1 MTVVSQLRSYPFEP
15 FTGDLPD
22 ELLDMVATQPVS
34 RVRLTDGR
42 PCWLVLGYTECATVL
57 ADPRFGREH
66 VGRPQVRVAGTR
78 DISMDGSEHAAVRR
92 VAARAFTARRI
103 DGYRPLVQRHV
114 DELIDALEAEPQ
126 PGDLVSGLVAPLPL
140 RVVCEVT
147 GVPDGD
153 WEMFY
158 GWLAGINSIVA
169 YGSDDAVAARSELDA
184 YLAGL
189 VKAKRANP
197 GDDLLSAW
205 TTETTHDL
213 TDPELVELT
222 VALLLGGIEVNT
234 TSAGVR
240 ALFQHPDQMEKLRA
254 APEKAAAAA
263 DEILR
268 YTAVSAMSR
277 VQVVA
282 TDTELGGFA
291 MRAGEHIMAVGVA
304 GNRDPR
310 VFHDPNVFDIDR
322 VQAAPTLAFGYGPH
336 VCLGSAL
343 GKMQVEL
350 ATIALLQRLPG
361 MRPAIPLDEL
371 PWRHDRINCGLKSF
385 PVAW

>member
-1 MTVVSQLRSYPFEP
+1 
-15 FTGDLPD
+15 
-22 ELLDMVATQPVS
+22 
-34 RVRLTDGR
+34 
-42 PCWLVLGYTECATVL
+42 
-57 ADPRFGREH
+57 
-66 VGRPQVRVAGTR
+66 
-78 DISMDGSEHAAVRR
+78 
-92 VAARAFTARRI
+92 
-103 DGYRPLVQRHV
+103 
-114 DELIDALEAEPQ
+114 
-126 PGDLVSGLVAPLPL
+126 
-140 RVVCEVT
+140 
-147 GVPDGD
+147 
-153 WEMFY
+153 
-158 GWLAGINSIVA
+158 
-169 YGSDDAVAARSELDA
+169 
-184 YLAGL
+184 
-189 VKAKRANP
+189 
-197 GDDLLSAW
+197 
-205 TTETTHDL
+205 
-213 TDPELVELT
+213 
-222 VALLLGGIEVNT
+222 
-234 TSAGVR
+234 
-240 ALFQHPDQMEKLRA
+240 
-254 APEKAAAAA
+254 
-263 DEILR
+263 
-268 YTAVSAMSR
+268 MSR

>member
-114 DELIDALEAEPQ
+114 DELIDALVAEPQ

-184 YLAGL
+184 YLAVQEGSRSTR
-189 VKAKRANP
+189 RAP
-197 GDDLLSAW
+197 GCARCSSIPIRW
-205 TTETTHDL
+205 R
-213 TDPELVELT
+213 
-222 VALLLGGIEVNT
+222 
-234 TSAGVR
+234 SC
-240 ALFQHPDQMEKLRA
+240 
-254 APEKAAAAA
+254 AP
-263 DEILR
+263 R
-268 YTAVSAMSR
+268 R
-277 VQVVA
+277 RRRQRRR
-282 TDTELGGFA
+282 
-291 MRAGEHIMAVGVA
+291 MRSSG
-304 GNRDPR
+304 
-310 VFHDPNVFDIDR
+310 
-322 VQAAPTLAFGYGPH
+322 T
-336 VCLGSAL
+336 
-343 GKMQVEL
+343 
-350 ATIALLQRLPG
+350 
-361 MRPAIPLDEL
+361 RP
-371 PWRHDRINCGLKSF
+371 
-385 PVAW
+385 